1 MDVSA
6 NKAQIRK
13 GRRVMAFVH
22 ISATKGRTIEDFRTV
37 SAKHNAPQDVDGLLA
52 WAAGSD
58 DNGLNVVTVWQSRA
72 HQERWVAEQLFP
84 AFQALGLA
92 DVPANSEFTEYET
105 GELYIR

>member
-1 MDVSA
+1 
-6 NKAQIRK
+6 
-13 GRRVMAFVH
+13 MAFVH
-22 ISATKGRTIEDFRTV
+22 VTATKGRTIEDFRTV
-37 SAKHNAPQDVDGLLA
+37 SDKHNAPQDIDGLLA

-58 DNGLNVVTVWQSRA
+58 DNVLNVVTVWKSRA
-72 HQERWVAEQLFP
+72 HMERTSAEQLFP